1 MFQASQLLSNSE
13 GLAHSLQHP
22 ASVLQLAPGLTN
34 QWMACWLV
42 NILSVNPEYD
52 ESINKSKICTT
63 AHFVSIFTFLYLPLQ
78 VPSYSVFSMSFLL
91 HYSCS
96 ISKLP
101 FASPSY
107 NWGWVFFF
115 FFSLNFFIII
125 WNSLSLKNFHSA
137 SLPSTWSATQLW
149 PLLVSGEART
159 ARILYFQP
167 LISGC
172 RFFQERKREWLLGG
186 YQSVCLL
193 AHLPRS
199 VSWLP
204 TSLTCQQYYTSSR
217 SCFDFVWINTQK
229 WEWWIIC

>member
-101 FASPSY
+101 FASPLP
-107 NWGWVFFF
+107 NV
-115 FFSLNFFIII
+115 
-125 WNSLSLKNFHSA
+125 LSHTWITAAA
-137 SLPSTWSATQLW
+137 SK
-149 PLLVSGEART
+149 LVSPTPRS
-159 ARILYFQP
+159 FP
-167 LISGC
+167 LIYAQRGKAVQLEILLFC
-172 RFFQERKREWLLGG
+172 FLCVKQNLAFQWERFLALQRKCKKRTFRAPDSDQTLNLVLSTHPPFIQTPVNLVIPIFKMQKVSLRERM
-186 YQSVCLL
+186 
-193 AHLPRS
+193 
-199 VSWLP
+199 
-204 TSLTCQQYYTSSR
+204 
-217 SCFDFVWINTQK
+217 
-229 WEWWIIC
+229 